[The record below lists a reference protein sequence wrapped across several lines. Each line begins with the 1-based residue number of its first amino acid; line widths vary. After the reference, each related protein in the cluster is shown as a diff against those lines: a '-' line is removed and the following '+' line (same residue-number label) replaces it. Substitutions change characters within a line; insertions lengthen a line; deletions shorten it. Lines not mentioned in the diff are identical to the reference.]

1 MSPYFPRPPS
11 IDLTR
16 RGVLKSLLF
25 STGAVLT
32 LSRWPVAAAQPAPTP
47 AAELVNG
54 WLLRAEDR

>member
-1 MSPYFPRPPS
+1 MSPYFLRHPS

-16 RGVLKSLLF
+16 RGVLKGLFF

-32 LSRWPVAAAQPAPTP
+32 LSRWPVAAAQPAPIP
-47 AAELVNG
+47 APVLVNG

>member
-1 MSPYFPRPPS
+1 MSPYFPRHPA

-16 RGVLKSLLF
+16 RGVLKSLLL

-32 LSRWPVAAAQPAPTP
+32 LSRWPVAAAQPVPTP
-47 AAELVNG
+47 APVLVNG